1 MRIATLNL
9 SEQINNL
16 RNKCRVVQ
24 TPKGAIHDRIEFP
37 YHCAFEQG
45 TWPHT
50 GLGGQSL

>member
-16 RNKCRVVQ
+16 CNKCRVVQ

-45 TWPHT
+45 T
-50 GLGGQSL
+50 